1 MTREPVGDEPDEV
14 TELAFSLEQNGGFG
28 QTIGRLRLS
37 ASTEDPE
44 RLALGPFGIQLL
56 RTTPRTAQVE
66 AGLERFFRRW
76 NLARRELAWLEE
88 MLAGRKLATTPVME
102 ELAAPRET
110 FILTRGDH
118 LQPGARVGPATPK
131 SLHAWDEAL
140 PRNRLGL
147 AKWLVDPS
155 NPLVARATVN
165 RWWAQLFGRGL
176 VPTPEDFGTQGERP
190 SHPDLL
196 DWLAV
201 ELVSSGWSMKHVI
214 KLMVMSA
221 TYQQSSNVTPE
232 LLERDPRN
240 ELHARAPRLRL
251 AAEQIRDNA
260 LAISGLL
267 AQDVGGPPVYP
278 PQPPELWRHVGRHP
292 PRYVTAADED
302 RFRRGVYVVWR
313 RVAPHPSFVNFDA
326 PDRTSCVVARSRT
339 NTPLQALTLMN
350 DEAYVEMAVALAR
363 RILALDAPDEARI
376 AYGFR
381 LATGRIPKPAEAR
394 VVARLLDAQ
403 RARIGARPSDAIKL
417 VEATATYLPGRLGD
431 ERDLAAWFLVANLL
445 LNLDET
451 ITRG

>member
-1 MTREPVGDEPDEV
+1 VLEVTSFWSSGGEEYRLLPDGSVLVEGTVPGTSTYTVHARTRLRGVTAFRVETLTDPSLPGTGPGRADDKRPNFELTELRVERRRPGRRGVPIQLHTPFADFGKRGHGVRLAIDDDGTTGWSIGGAFGKPHWAVFLTREPVGDEPDEV

-88 MLAGRKLATTPVME
+88 MLAGKKLATTPVIE

-201 ELVSSGWSMKHVI
+201 ELVSSGWG
-214 KLMVMSA
+214 
-221 TYQQSSNVTPE
+221 
-232 LLERDPRN
+232 D
-240 ELHARAPRLRL
+240 
-251 AAEQIRDNA
+251 
-260 LAISGLL
+260 
-267 AQDVGGPPVYP
+267 GPF
-278 PQPPELWRHVGRHP
+278 
-292 PRYVTAADED
+292 A
-302 RFRRGVYVVWR
+302 
-313 RVAPHPSFVNFDA
+313 
-326 PDRTSCVVARSRT
+326 
-339 NTPLQALTLMN
+339 
-350 DEAYVEMAVALAR
+350 VE
-363 RILALDAPDEARI
+363 
-376 AYGFR
+376 
-381 LATGRIPKPAEAR
+381 T
-394 VVARLLDAQ
+394 
-403 RARIGARPSDAIKL
+403 
-417 VEATATYLPGRLGD
+417 
-431 ERDLAAWFLVANLL
+431 
-445 LNLDET
+445 
-451 ITRG
+451 

>member
-1 MTREPVGDEPDEV
+1 
-14 TELAFSLEQNGGFG
+14 
-28 QTIGRLRLS
+28 
-37 ASTEDPE
+37 
-44 RLALGPFGIQLL
+44 
-56 RTTPRTAQVE
+56 
-66 AGLERFFRRW
+66 
-76 NLARRELAWLEE
+76 
-88 MLAGRKLATTPVME
+88 
-102 ELAAPRET
+102 
-110 FILTRGDH
+110 
-118 LQPGARVGPATPK
+118 
-131 SLHAWDEAL
+131 
-140 PRNRLGL
+140 
-147 AKWLVDPS
+147 
-155 NPLVARATVN
+155 
-165 RWWAQLFGRGL
+165 
-176 VPTPEDFGTQGERP
+176 
-190 SHPDLL
+190 
-196 DWLAV
+196 
-201 ELVSSGWSMKHVI
+201 MKHVI